1 MAAACFPRL
10 RRDKDIAAVSLHLRL
25 VPLGAQ
31 LGDIKRRRSGVL
43 SSSIDNRRLGP
54 MLGPWE
60 MTKRRPLRRPSSE
73 RLRGR
78 VQPCGN
84 YGTMVICTK
93 LGEGR
98 GRKRTT
104 VRSFANNL
112 SFAPT
117 RDAVLQTATLTEEQ
131 LLLQRWISY
140 CSRRDGNARM
150 LWDERWIGQ
159 EFERGFQIEKMGK
172 KRSN

>member
-73 RLRGR
+73 WLRGR

-84 YGTMVICTK
+84 YVTMVICTK

-117 RDAVLQTATLTEEQ
+117 RDAVLQTATLTKEQ
-131 LLLQRWISY
+131 LLLQRWIVLFP
-140 CSRRDGNARM
+140 SRREQYDPPLQEKLFLCEGGGLENRVPRRG
-150 LWDERWIGQ
+150 ER
-159 EFERGFQIEKMGK
+159 
-172 KRSN
+172 

>member
-93 LGEGR
+93 LGEGGKEPPFDRLRIIYRSPLR
-98 GRKRTT
+98 GTRRFS
-104 VRSFANNL
+104 RPPPSQRNSF
-112 SFAPT
+112 SCSGG
-117 RDAVLQTATLTEEQ
+117 
-131 LLLQRWISY
+131 SY

>member
-60 MTKRRPLRRPSSE
+60 MTKRRPLRRANGCADVSSHAGIM
-73 RLRGR
+73 GR
-78 VQPCGN
+78 WSFVPN
-84 YGTMVICTK
+84 W
-93 LGEGR
+93 
-98 GRKRTT
+98 KRAEKNH
-104 VRSFANNL
+104 RSI
-112 SFAPT
+112 
-117 RDAVLQTATLTEEQ
+117 VCE
-131 LLLQRWISY
+131 
-140 CSRRDGNARM
+140 
-150 LWDERWIGQ
+150 
-159 EFERGFQIEKMGK
+159 
-172 KRSN
+172 